1 MPQFIKGRHILGT
14 IFILIGAG
22 YLYQTYYNDI
32 FFVGGELEPMD
43 YPRALILIW
52 LFLSALYVIIP
63 RDDME
68 MDGLKKAAPLLVKIL
83 AASCACVA
91 LLPRLGFICASFI
104 FLMIFFYLFKDRRY
118 LRMILISIISAS
130 ALWFIFE
137 IILKTPLPLG
147 IWADLLH

>member
-1 MPQFIKGRHILGT
+1 MPQFIKARHILGT
-14 IFILIGAG
+14 IFILIGAA

-32 FFVGGELEPMD
+32 FFAGGELEPMD

-63 RDDME
+63 RDEME
-68 MDGLKKAAPLLVKIL
+68 VEGIKKAAPLLIKIAL
-83 AASCACVA
+83 VSCGYVT
-91 LLPRLGFICASFI
+91 LLSRIGFICASFL
-104 FLMIFFYLFKDRRY
+104 FLMFFFYLFKDRRY
-118 LRMILISIISAS
+118 FRMSLISTISAVS
-130 ALWFIFE
+130 LWAIFE